1 MLKGTT
7 KIELTDVNT
16 GETQVVEKH
25 NAITSALQEL
35 FNTTLGHLTTE
46 SSLSSRLPVHTNL
59 LGGLLLFDSRIEGN
73 PLPLFAPETANLI
86 GCARYNT
93 QNGSSKYFGSY
104 NAAESEVDTVN
115 KTIKMVYDFKTSE
128 ANGTINSVCL
138 TSLNGGYGI
147 YTSDFMLKN
156 SVRLANSIYAD
167 PTIKLARSA
176 RDRTTGIYNAGDYE
190 HLFAVDIDND
200 VAHYFKVTNANTIVL
215 LKRRVG
221 LKQYSIFGNTADIV
235 GEQVTIPLTTAL
247 NTGLNC
253 NSYNFDVDTNAL
265 YIVSMPSTTQVS
277 YITAGST
284 FTVTK
289 IVLGANTATQ
299 KTLTNT
305 YNDRVLPTTAYVYRD
320 KVYTFVTSFSST
332 INGKSASNYR
342 VISFALEDNAMA
354 THGIVNGPSSYGGIP
369 KSMYAADGRIYW
381 QGFYDSTS
389 GIGGLRVTNTTQAPA
404 DTNTTYCGVDIVAH
418 NLSGSTYYPHSCVP
432 VLNHPMLFYLSNM
445 NASGGEGFY
454 FMAHYLGTIN
464 NLATPIDKVNTQT
477 MKITYTLQE
486 V

>member
-1 MLKGTT
+1 MLKGST

-16 GETQVVEKH
+16 GETQVIEKH
-25 NAITSALQEL
+25 NAITGALQEL
-35 FNTTLGHLTTE
+35 FNPTLGHLTSE
-46 SSLSSRLPVHTNL
+46 ASLSSRLPVHTNL
-59 LGGLLLFDSRIEGN
+59 LGGLLLFDQNITGD
-73 PLPLFAPETANLI
+73 PLPLYAPENANLV

-104 NAAESEVDTVN
+104 NAAESVVDATARE
-115 KTIKMVYDFKTSE
+115 IKLVYDFKTSE
-128 ANGTINSVCL
+128 ANGTIRSVCL
-138 TSLNGGYGI
+138 TSVTGGYGI

-156 SVRLANSIYAD
+156 SVRLANSIYDD
-167 PTIKLARSA
+167 PTIKLARDS
-176 RDRTTGIYNAGDYE
+176 RDRTVGIYGTGTNE

-215 LKRRVG
+215 LKRKIG
-221 LKQYSIFGNTADIV
+221 LKKYSIFGNTADIV
-235 GEQVTIPLTTAL
+235 GDPVTITLTTAL
-247 NTGLNC
+247 NTGMNC
-253 NSYNFDVDTNAL
+253 NSYNFDVETNAL
-265 YIVSMPSTTQVS
+265 YIVSTPSSTNVA
-277 YITAGST
+277 YIVAGST

-289 IVLGANTATQ
+289 IVLGTNAVTQ

-305 YNDRVLPTTAYVYRD
+305 YTDRVLPTTAYVYRD

-332 INGKSASNYR
+332 INGKTASNYR
-342 VISFALEDNAMA
+342 VISFALDDNAMA

-381 QGFYDSTS
+381 QGFYDSTA

-404 DTNTTYCGVDIVAH
+404 DTNTTYCGADIVAH

-454 FMAHYLGTIN
+454 YMAHYLGTIN
-464 NLATPIDKVNTQT
+464 NLSTPIDKVSTQT
-477 MKITYTLQE
+477 MKITYTLKE
-486 V
+486 E

>member
-16 GETQVVEKH
+16 GETRVIEKH
-25 NAITSALQEL
+25 NAITGALQEL
-35 FNTTLGHLTTE
+35 FNPTLGHLTTE

-59 LGGLLLFDSRIEGN
+59 LGGLLLFDSRIEGD
-73 PLPLFAPETANLI
+73 PLPLYAPETANLV
-86 GCARYNT
+86 GCARYGT

-104 NAAESEVDTVN
+104 NATESTVDNDT
-115 KTIKMVYDFKTSE
+115 KTIKLVYDFKTSE

-138 TSLNGGYGI
+138 TSLTGGYGI

-156 SVRLANSIYAD
+156 SVKLADSIYAS

-176 RDRTTGIYNAGDYE
+176 RDRTTGIYNAGEYE

-200 VAHYFKVTNANTIVL
+200 VAHYFKVTTATTVVL
-215 LKRRVG
+215 LKRKIG
-221 LKQYSIFGNTADIV
+221 LKQYSILGNTADIV
-235 GEQVTIPLTTAL
+235 GDPVTISLTTAL
-247 NTGLNC
+247 NTGMNC
-253 NSYNFDVDTNAL
+253 NSYNFDQETNSL
-265 YIVSMPSTTQVS
+265 YIVSMPSSTQVS
-277 YITAGST
+277 YINAGST

-289 IVLGANTATQ
+289 IVLGTNTAAQT
-299 KTLTNT
+299 TLTNT
-305 YNDRVLPTTAYVYRD
+305 YTDRVLPTTAYVYRD

-332 INGKSASNYR
+332 INGKTASNYR
-342 VISFALEDNAMA
+342 VISFALADNTMA

-381 QGFYDSTS
+381 QGFYDSTA
-389 GIGGLRVTNTTQAPA
+389 GIGGLRVTNTTKTPD
-404 DTNTTYCGVDIVAH
+404 DTNTTYCGADIVAH

-454 FMAHYLGTIN
+454 YMAHYLGTVN
-464 NLATPIDKVNTQT
+464 NLATPIAKVNTQT
-477 MKITYTLQE
+477 MKIIYTLQE